1 MYSECARLIEGFP
14 PQMLND
20 LEVSA
25 RKKWQEL
32 PFSHFVQSVTQNL
45 TFVRI
50 HCLSALI

>member
-20 LEVSA
+20 LEVST
-25 RKKWQEL
+25 RKKS
-32 PFSHFVQSVTQNL
+32 PVTQNL